1 MFSSDDDTDHGV
13 VLAILFGV
21 VAAIIGLVIG
31 LGIYKTHAPKAGAAM
46 EAVETMDIA
55 ELVKL
60 VEMDGASVKVVD
72 GTVTF
77 YFASAKADIAAGAN
91 DALVEVVKL
100 GAAGKSVRVSGFHDA
115 TGDLGKN
122 QELAKQRAIAVRDT
136 LVALGVAADRIDLV
150 KPEAM
155 TGTGNDAEAR
165 RVEVVVVQ

>member
-31 LGIYKTHAPKAGAAM
+31 LGIYKTHVPKPAAM
-46 EAVETMDIA
+46 ANMEVVEA
-55 ELVKL
+55 
-60 VEMDGASVKVVD
+60 DGASIKVVD
-72 GTVTF
+72 GVVKF
-77 YFASAKADIAAGAN
+77 YFATAKADIAAGAN
-91 DALVEVVKL
+91 EALVEVVKM

-115 TGDLGKN
+115 TGDLAKN

-136 LVALGVAADRIDLV
+136 LVALGVAEDKIELV

-155 TGTGNDAEAR
+155 TGTGSNAEAR

>member
-31 LGIYKTHAPKAGAAM
+31 LGIYKTHHIPKSGAAPA
-46 EAVETMDIA
+46 AVE
-55 ELVKL
+55 V
-60 VEMDGASVKVVD
+60 VETDGASVKVVD
-72 GTVTF
+72 GIVKF
-77 YFASAKADIAAGAN
+77 YFATAKADIAAGAN
-91 DALVEVVKL
+91 EALVEVVKL

-115 TGDLGKN
+115 TGDLAKN

-136 LVALGVAADRIDLV
+136 LVTLGVAGDKIELV

-155 TGTGNDAEAR
+155 TGTGSDAEAR
-165 RVEVVVVQ
+165 RVEVVVIQ

>member
-31 LGIYKTHAPKAGAAM
+31 LGIYKTRMPKAAPA
-46 EAVETMDIA
+46 AVE
-55 ELVKL
+55 VVQV

-72 GTVTF
+72 GIVKF
-77 YFASAKADIAAGAN
+77 YFATGKAEIAAGAN
-91 DALVEVVKL
+91 EALVEVIKL
-100 GAAGKSVRVSGFHDA
+100 AADGKAVRVSGFHDS
-115 TGDLGKN
+115 TGSLEQN

-136 LVALGVAADRIDLV
+136 LAALGVAADKIELV

-155 TGTGNDAEAR
+155 TGTGSNAEAR
-165 RVEVVVVQ
+165 RVEVVIVQ

>member
-31 LGIYKTHAPKAGAAM
+31 LGIYKTHVPKPAAM
-46 EAVETMDIA
+46 ANVEVVEA
-55 ELVKL
+55 
-60 VEMDGASVKVVD
+60 DGASVKVVD
-72 GTVTF
+72 GIVKF
-77 YFASAKADIAAGAN
+77 YFATAKADIAAGAN
-91 DALVEVVKL
+91 EALVEVVKM

-115 TGDLGKN
+115 TGDLAKN

-136 LVALGVAADRIDLV
+136 LVALGVAEDKIELV

-155 TGTGNDAEAR
+155 TGTGSNAEAR

>member
-31 LGIYKTHAPKAGAAM
+31 LGIYKTLPKSGAAPAAVA
-46 EAVETMDIA
+46 AVE
-55 ELVKL
+55 V

-72 GTVTF
+72 GIVKF
-77 YFASAKADIAAGAN
+77 YFATGKADIAAGAN
-91 DALVEVVKL
+91 EALVEVIKL
-100 GAAGKSVRVSGFHDA
+100 AADGKAVRVSGFHDS
-115 TGDLGKN
+115 TGSLEQN

-136 LVALGVAADRIDLV
+136 LAALGVAADKIELV

-155 TGTGNDAEAR
+155 TGTGSNAEAR
-165 RVEVVVVQ
+165 RVEVVIVQ

>member
-31 LGIYKTHAPKAGAAM
+31 LGIYKTHMPKPAAM
-46 EAVETMDIA
+46 ADVEI
-55 ELVKL
+55 
-60 VEMDGASVKVVD
+60 VEVDGASVKVVD
-72 GTVTF
+72 GIVKF
-77 YFASAKADIAAGAN
+77 YFATAKADIAAGAN
-91 DALVEVVKL
+91 EALVEVVKL
-100 GAAGKSVRVSGFHDA
+100 GAAGKSVRVSGFHDS
-115 TGDLGKN
+115 TGDLAKN

-136 LVALGVAADRIDLV
+136 LVALGVAADKIELV

-155 TGTGNDAEAR
+155 TGTGSNAEAR

>member
-31 LGIYKTHAPKAGAAM
+31 LGIYKTHMPKPAAM
-46 EAVETMDIA
+46 ADVEVVNA
-55 ELVKL
+55 ED
-60 VEMDGASVKVVD
+60 MDGASIKVVD
-72 GTVTF
+72 GVVKF
-77 YFASAKADIAAGAN
+77 YFATAKADIAAGAN
-91 DALVEVVKL
+91 EALVEVVKL

-115 TGDLGKN
+115 TGDLAKN

-136 LVALGVAADRIDLV
+136 LVALGVSADKIELV

-155 TGTGNDAEAR
+155 TGTGSNSEAR